1 MMDHRHRLRLH
12 APAQS
17 RMQSRSERHDL
28 ILNIFQKL
36 PYSPTIPPIMLL
48 RIRCTNHANPNSD
61 FAAWVKANEPGT
73 LSYLLLARPA
83 SKKSNQLIMFERYD
97 GVKSLGVHGGGK
109 EFKGML

>member
-1 MMDHRHRLRLH
+1 MLQPKVEFQSQTCRMNTLH
-12 APAQS
+12 PFGPTHS
-17 RMQSRSERHDL
+17 HSH
-28 ILNIFQKL
+28 L
-36 PYSPTIPPIMLL
+36 PTLYSLYDTLSPLTSPVQA
-48 RIRCTNHANPNSD
+48 TNLTSD